1 MKIDPNDSAFPLT
14 ESTNA
19 HGNMAAI
26 NDSCAYIVSSG
37 GLTIR
42 AHFAALAMQAMLANP
57 YIGDALTEEEAET
70 PLRCAELAVEAAD
83 ALIQALNK

>member
-1 MKIDPNDSAFPLT
+1 MKIDPNDSAFPIT

-19 HGNMAAI
+19 HGNMTAI

-42 AHFAALAMQAMLANP
+42 AHFAALAMQGMLSYNDSP
-57 YIGDALTEEEAET
+57 IGRGSLFA
-70 PLRCAELAVEAAD
+70 RNAVEYAD
-83 ALIQALNK
+83 ALITELNK